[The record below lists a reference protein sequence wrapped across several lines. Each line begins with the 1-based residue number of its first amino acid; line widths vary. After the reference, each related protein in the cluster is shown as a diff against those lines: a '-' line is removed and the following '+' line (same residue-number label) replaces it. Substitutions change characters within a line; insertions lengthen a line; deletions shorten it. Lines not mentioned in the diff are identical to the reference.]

1 MAKRYIYQVVI
12 ALLPFIFS
20 CQSNSNAFQKPQAMA
35 SWPQVQEPYHNTYTP
50 ARYELGEKLFFEPLL
65 SKNNSLSCASC
76 HIPEKAFADN
86 EIISTGT
93 NPQHSGVRNTPS
105 ILNRAYL
112 PHLMIEGSIKSLEH
126 FSIAPLQENK
136 EMNQNIAKSVE
147 KIADNPEYIRLF
159 KEAYD
164 TVPSIKYIPR
174 ALAVY
179 QRYLLSKG
187 SKFDAYLAGKTNA
200 LNEQEKAGMHLF
212 YSERTNCGKCH
223 SGFLLSDFKFHNIG
237 IINTKPDSGRF
248 RLTGIPADS
257 LAYKTPSL
265 RNVAITYPYMHD
277 GQFQTLDEVLAFYNK
292 GGENIPRKSE
302 LIKPLGLN
310 AEELAQLKAFLLT
323 LNDTIQYSTPV
334 K

>member
-12 ALLPFIFS
+12 ALLPLIGS
-20 CQSNSNAFQKPQAMA
+20 CNSNIPQKPQAIA
-35 SWPQVQEPYHNTYTP
+35 SWPQIQEPYHNTYTP
-50 ARYELGEKLFFEPLL
+50 ARYKLGEKLFFEPLL

-86 EIISTGT
+86 EIISPGV
-93 NPQHSGVRNTPS
+93 NPQFLGVRNTPS
-105 ILNRAYL
+105 ILNRGYV
-112 PHLMIEGSIKSLEH
+112 PHLMTEGSIKSLEH

-136 EMNQNIAKSVE
+136 EMHQNIAKSVE

-164 TVPSIKYIPR
+164 TIPSIKYIPR

-187 SKFDAYLAGKTNA
+187 SKFDAYLAGNTNA
-200 LNEQEKAGMHLF
+200 LNQQEKAGMKLF

-237 IINTKPDSGRF
+237 ILNTKPDSGRY
-248 RLTGIPADS
+248 RLTGIPEDS
-257 LAYKTPSL
+257 LAFKTPSL
-265 RNVAITYPYMHD
+265 RNVGITYPYMHD
-277 GQFQTLDEVLAFYNK
+277 GQFQSLDEVLAFYNK

-310 AEELAQLKAFLLT
+310 TEEIAQLKAFLLT
-323 LNDTIQYSTPV
+323 LTDTIQYSTPV

>member
-1 MAKRYIYQVVI
+1 MANRYIYQVVSI
-12 ALLPFIFS
+12 LLLFYFS
-20 CQSNSNAFQKPQAMA
+20 CHSDSARFSKPQPIA

-50 ARYELGEKLFFEPLL
+50 ARFKLGEKLFFEPLL
-65 SKNNSLSCASC
+65 SKNNAVSCASC

-86 EIISTGT
+86 EIISLGA
-93 NPQHSGVRNTPS
+93 NPLQKGVRNTPS

-112 PHLMIEGSIKSLEH
+112 PHLMMEGSIKSLEH
-126 FSIAPLQENK
+126 FSIAPLQENR
-136 EMNQNIAKSVE
+136 EMNQNIAKSLE
-147 KIADNPEYIRLF
+147 KIANDSAYIRLF

-164 TVPSIKYIPR
+164 TLPSIKYLPR

-187 SKFDAYLAGKTNA
+187 SKFDAYLAGNLNA
-200 LNEQEKAGMHLF
+200 LNEQEKAGMNLF
-212 YSERTNCGKCH
+212 YSHKTNCGKCH

-248 RLTGIPADS
+248 RLTGLKTDS
-257 LAYKTPSL
+257 LAFKTPSL
-265 RNVAITYPYMHD
+265 RNVGITYPYMHD
-277 GQFQTLDEVLAFYNK
+277 GQFQTLDEVLDFYNK
-292 GGENIPRKSE
+292 GGEMVPRKSE

-310 AEELAQLKAFLLT
+310 KVELAQLKAFLLT
-323 LNDTIQYSTPV
+323 LNDTIQYSTPI

>member
-12 ALLPFIFS
+12 ALLPLLGS
-20 CQSNSNAFQKPQAMA
+20 CNSNTSQKPQAIA
-35 SWPQVQEPYHNTYTP
+35 LWPQVQDPYHNTYTP
-50 ARYELGEKLFFEPLL
+50 ARYKLGEKLFFEPLL
-65 SKNNSLSCASC
+65 SKNNTLSCASC

-86 EIISTGT
+86 EIISPGV
-93 NPQHSGVRNTPS
+93 NPQFLGVRNTPS

-112 PHLMIEGSIKSLEH
+112 PHLMTEGSIKSLEH

-136 EMNQNIAKSVE
+136 EMHQNIAKSVE
-147 KIADNPEYIRLF
+147 KIADNPEYISLF

-164 TVPSIKYIPR
+164 TIPSIKYIPR

-187 SKFDAYLAGKTNA
+187 SKFDAYLAGNTNA
-200 LNEQEKAGMHLF
+200 LNQQEKAGMKLF

-237 IINTKPDSGRF
+237 ILNTKPDSGRY
-248 RLTGIPADS
+248 RLTGIPEDS
-257 LAYKTPSL
+257 LAFKTPSL
-265 RNVAITYPYMHD
+265 RNVGITYPYMHD
-277 GQFQTLDEVLAFYNK
+277 GQFQSLDEVLAFYNK

-310 AEELAQLKAFLLT
+310 TEEIAQIKAFLLT
-323 LNDTIQYSTPV
+323 LTDTIQYSTPV